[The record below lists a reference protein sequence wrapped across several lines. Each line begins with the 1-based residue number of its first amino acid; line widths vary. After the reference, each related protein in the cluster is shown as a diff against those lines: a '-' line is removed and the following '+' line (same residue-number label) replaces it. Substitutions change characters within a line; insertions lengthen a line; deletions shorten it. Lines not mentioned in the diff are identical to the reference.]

1 MKIQK
6 EQGFF
11 LYGDKF
17 VNIVRRRMTVYCTN
31 YTNTYM
37 LGEDKM
43 HTILKNTASGI
54 YNNHCTLK
62 D

>member
-1 MKIQK
+1 
-6 EQGFF
+6 
-11 LYGDKF
+11 
-17 VNIVRRRMTVYCTN
+17 MTVYCTN